1 LFNTLYKMPFY
12 AVRVTSGKEE
22 IVAEL
27 LATEVNKQMLEV
39 YSVSVLPG
47 LKGYIIVEAKDS
59 LEVQRAIFGLRYAK
73 SVIPEELNIDDILK
87 HFEETKKLE
96 EFGRGD
102 IVEILIGAFKGT
114 RAKIIKI
121 DSKKGELTVEL
132 LDTPVPLNI
141 TIPITGVKLIKKSTE

>member
-1 LFNTLYKMPFY
+1 MPFY